1 MSEIKPQGYLL
12 TKTRNLVSNS
22 ISWLLGGIALLVSAS
37 VFVFIQVSPN
47 LPTVMGDELIY
58 STQARL
64 SELNEVR
71 FGNFLHAWVYSTVDS
86 FPIDS
91 YAATKAINTV
101 FLFFY
106 GGAIWK
112 FASFTLKPWMAIAVA
127 LATVLGP
134 VGLYTSFFMPEMMFF
149 AFFTWSVTFFVWAQ
163 LAENKNYLPLL
174 ALSALLLSLASIVK
188 PHALFVLPLLAV
200 ILFGAK
206 FKNWMRGA
214 IEALAY
220 VGLTVVLKLLFGFLL
235 AGTAGLTLLANYQG
249 GFNRIVGDLFGF
261 LAGSEETPQEP
272 GAEEATVAAESI
284 SSLPFLAVQVGQFSL
299 AVLAIAGVP
308 MIIALANLR
317 RDRSILIWIGPALIG
332 YYILLISVFALY
344 VSQGGDDHSDRI
356 LLRYFEF
363 LFPLV
368 IISALYALKRDDR
381 GNFYRYPFTLVAAA
395 GSLLAI
401 GLSFSWAEILMAD
414 SSYLVG
420 IFRSADAGWLIG
432 IGSVILAV
440 IWLAQYKNRVE
451 LATIAILLTTA
462 GAGIAAHDFQNRI
475 NSQKVASDYAGDY
488 IRETYPDLSGEN
500 LLVLGT
506 DKQLTQASIFRME
519 KRDVEYELFQ
529 SGSFIPPSLFDEGL
543 IIVAIGNIALDA
555 EISYEDPRGFRVY
568 E

>member
-1 MSEIKPQGYLL
+1 MV
-12 TKTRNLVSNS
+12 KTAQLVSKS
-22 ISWLLGGIALLVSAS
+22 TAWLLGGIGLLASAS
-37 VFVFIQVSPN
+37 VFVFIQVTPN

-71 FGNFLHAWVYSTVDS
+71 FGNFLHAWIYSTVDS
-86 FPIDS
+86 FPIDP
-91 YAATKAINTV
+91 YAATKVINSI
-101 FLFFY
+101 FLFLY
-106 GGAIWK
+106 GSAIWK
-112 FASFTLKPWMAIAVA
+112 FASFVLKPWMSIAIA
-127 LATVLGP
+127 LAAVLGP
-134 VGLYTSFFMPEMMFF
+134 LGLYTSFFMPEMMFF

-163 LAENKNYLPLL
+163 LSDQKNFIALL
-174 ALSALLLSLASIVK
+174 AASALLMSLASIVK

-206 FKNWMRGA
+206 IKNWTRGL
-214 IEALAY
+214 IEAVSY
-220 VGLTVVLKLLFGFLL
+220 VAMTVVLKLLFGFLL

-261 LAGSEETPQEP
+261 LAGSEVQTESSESAATP
-272 GAEEATVAAESI
+272 AAADSI
-284 SSLPFLAVQVGQFSL
+284 SSLPFLSVQFGQFLLASL
-299 AVLAIAGVP
+299 AIVGVP

-332 YYILLISVFALY
+332 YYIILISFFALY

-381 GNFYRYPFTLVAAA
+381 GNFYRYPFTLIAAA

-401 GLSFSWAEILMAD
+401 GLSFSWVDILMAD

-420 IFRSADAGWLIG
+420 IFRSSDAGWLIG
-432 IGSVILAV
+432 IGSVVLAV
-440 IWLAQYKNRVE
+440 IWLAQYQNRLA
-451 LATIAILLTTA
+451 LATVAILVTTA
-462 GAGIAAHDFQNRI
+462 GAGIAAHDYQNRI
-475 NSQKVASDYAGDY
+475 NSQKVASDYAGEY
-488 IRETYPDLSGEN
+488 VKETYPDVSGEN
-500 LLVLGT
+500 FLVLGS
-506 DKQLTQASIFRME
+506 DKQLTEASIFVME
-519 KRDVEYELFQ
+519 KRDVDFELYRP
-529 SGSFIPPSLFDEGL
+529 GSVIPPSEFDEGL
-543 IIVAIGNIALDA
+543 IIVAIGNLGLDA
-555 EISYEDPRGFRVY
+555 QATYEDPRGFRIY

>member
-1 MSEIKPQGYLL
+1 
-12 TKTRNLVSNS
+12 
-22 ISWLLGGIALLVSAS
+22 
-37 VFVFIQVSPN
+37 
-47 LPTVMGDELIY
+47 MGDELIY

-64 SELNEVR
+64 AELNEVKY
-71 FGNFLHAWVYSTVDS
+71 GNFLHAWIYSTVDS

-91 YAATKAINTV
+91 YAATKVINAV

-106 GGAIWK
+106 GAAIWK
-112 FASFTLKPWMAIAVA
+112 FASFTLKPWISIAVA

-149 AFFTWSVTFFVWAQ
+149 AFFTWAITFFVWAQ
-163 LAENKNYLPLL
+163 LAEEKNYLPFL
-174 ALSALLLSLASIVK
+174 AISALLVSLASIVK
-188 PHALFVLPLLAV
+188 PHALFVLPLLAI
-200 ILFGAK
+200 ILFASK
-206 FKNWMRGA
+206 FKNWKRGLIDA
-214 IEALAY
+214 VSY
-220 VGLTVVLKLLFGFLL
+220 VAFTVILKLMFGFLL

-261 LAGSEETPQEP
+261 LAGSDSESQGSTSE
-272 GAEEATVAAESI
+272 GAESAAESI
-284 SSLPFLAVQVGQFSL
+284 SSLPFLGVQVGQFSL

-332 YYILLISVFALY
+332 YYIILISFFALY

-395 GSLLAI
+395 ASLLAI
-401 GLSFSWAEILMAD
+401 GLSFSWVDILMAD

-420 IFRSADAGWLIG
+420 IFRSSDAGWLIG
-432 IGSVILAV
+432 IGSVILAI
-440 IWLAQYKNRVE
+440 IWLAQYKNRVA
-451 LATIAILLTTA
+451 LAAVAILVTSA
-462 GAGIAAHDFQNRI
+462 GAGIAAHDYQNRI

-488 IRETYPDLSGEN
+488 VKETYPGVAGEN
-500 LLVLGT
+500 FLVLGS
-506 DKQLTQASIFRME
+506 DKQLTEASIFRME
-519 KRDVEYELFQ
+519 KRNVDFRLFRP
-529 SGSFIPPSLFDEGL
+529 GSLIPTSEFEDDL
-543 IIVAIGNIALDA
+543 IIVAIGNIAIEA
-555 EISYEDPRGFRVY
+555 EASYEDSRGFRIY